1 MKNFLALLLFITIIS
16 PKAFPQQKI
25 NQNLLKLE
33 NSVKETNKNY
43 QEEINSKILPEN
55 NSKKSAGLAILY
67 SLLLPGMGEL
77 YADAYSSGKYFTIA
91 EAALWG
97 VYIGMNTYGNWQR
110 DRYKEYAASNGG
122 VNISD
127 KNSDYF
133 ATIGDYFSVYEYNNE
148 QALNRD
154 FNKLYNTESQYWL
167 WKTNAERKTY
177 RNMWVSSE
185 QTFNDLRFIVGAL
198 IVNRIA
204 SAINAVRQVSAYNK
218 RISEK
223 TSWNVS
229 IGLSNQQNLPT
240 SLVFNFNTSF

>member
-1 MKNFLALLLFITIIS
+1 MKNFLALLLIITFIS
-16 PKAFPQQKI
+16 PFAFAQQKI
-25 NQNLLKLE
+25 NKNLLQLE
-33 NSVKETNKNY
+33 NSVKESKQNY
-43 QEEINSKILPEN
+43 KKELNSKLLPEN
-55 NSKKSAGLAILY
+55 RSKKSAGLAILY

-77 YADAYSSGKYFTIA
+77 YADSYSSGKYFTIA

-122 VNISD
+122 VNLSD

-133 ATIGDYFSVYEYNNE
+133 ATIGDYFSVYEYNND

-154 FNKLYNTESQYWL
+154 FNKMFDTESQYWL
-167 WKTNAERKTY
+167 WKNNAERKTY
-177 RNMWVSSE
+177 RNMWVNSE
-185 QTFNDLRFIVGAL
+185 QTFNNLRFVVGAL

-204 SAINAVRQVSAYNK
+204 SAINAVRLVSAYNK
-218 RISEK
+218 RITEE

-229 IGLSNQQNLPT
+229 VGLSNQQNLPT